1 MQAREGGRGTH
12 GHDAIVAPP
21 PSRPPVSATGRPHH
35 TFHAVRRRTA
45 RSPSRQPQ
53 ARGRPVITLP
63 AEELRA
69 LVPMA
74 DAVAA
79 VRAAFVAVAERTID
93 QPQRLV
99 SDDGLALSMM
109 ARDRETRDTVVK
121 TVMISPENRSLGL
134 PTIRAVVM
142 AYDGATGAPSLLID
156 GTAVT
161 ALRTG
166 AASGVAT
173 DLLARPDAA
182 VLAVIGA
189 GGQARDQVDAV
200 CAVRP
205 IREIRLA
212 SRDGRSATALAE
224 RLRADGH
231 GATITATASVAHA
244 VEDADVVCCATP
256 AVVPLFDVTAVR
268 DDVHVNAIG
277 AFTPT
282 MCELDPGLLA
292 RAAIVTVDQ
301 VEAAMDEA
309 GDLLAAI
316 AAGAIRQADLVEIGA
331 LLRASST
338 PRTAGISVFKSVGL
352 AAQDFAIAQLVR
364 ERLRGT
370 PGAR

>member
-1 MQAREGGRGTH
+1 M
-12 GHDAIVAPP
+12 
-21 PSRPPVSATGRPHH
+21 
-35 TFHAVRRRTA
+35 
-45 RSPSRQPQ
+45 
-53 ARGRPVITLP
+53 ITLS

-74 DAVAA
+74 DAIGA
-79 VRAAFVAVAERTID
+79 VRDAFVAVAENAID

-121 TVMISPENRSLGL
+121 TVMISPENRALGL

-173 DLLARPDAA
+173 DLLARPDAG

-205 IREIRLA
+205 IREIRIA
-212 SRDGRSATALAE
+212 SRDGRSAAALAE

-231 GATITATASVAHA
+231 EAMITATASVVDA
-244 VEDADVVCCATP
+244 VAEADVVCCATP
-256 AVVPLFDVTAVR
+256 AVAPLFDAAAVR

-277 AFTPT
+277 AFTPA
-282 MCELDPGLLA
+282 MCELDAGLLA
-292 RAAIVTVDQ
+292 KAAIVTVDQ

-316 AAGAIRQADLVEIGA
+316 AAGAIRQEDLVEIGT
-331 LLRASST
+331 LLGPGAT
-338 PRTAGISVFKSVGL
+338 PRPAGITVFKSVGL
-352 AAQDFAIAQLVR
+352 AAQDFAIARLVG
-364 ERLRGT
+364 ERLRGAPGA